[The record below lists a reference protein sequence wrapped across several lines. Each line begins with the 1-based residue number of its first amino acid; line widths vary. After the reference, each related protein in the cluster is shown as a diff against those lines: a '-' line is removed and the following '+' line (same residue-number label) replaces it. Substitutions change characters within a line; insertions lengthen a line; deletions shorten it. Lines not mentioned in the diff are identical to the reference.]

1 MRLSSNTGFK
11 GVWIPAEVWLNE
23 GLSLVEK
30 NFLGVIISLTSNESK
45 ECTAANA
52 FFMDMFGLQKVRVS
66 NILNDLQK
74 KGFIEIVVLYD
85 GKQVSGRLIKLTPLL
100 QNNIIPIT
108 ENCNTPITENCNTLL
123 QENVKPY
130 YKKVYHDNIYNKK
143 EDRIKEDI
151 VPLTQNQKKISP
163 TIKLPF
169 ETERFI
175 ALWAELIE
183 LPKWKKK
190 PPSSLNMTLKKLS
203 RYEENFACDLI
214 SRAIEG
220 NYQGVVFADTDVAY
234 ERWKKVR
241 GNGQIL
247 IPSDER
253 RQKLLNNWGK

>member
-30 NFLGVIISLTSNESK
+30 NFLGVIISLTSNGSK
-45 ECTAANA
+45 DCTATNA

-66 NILNDLQK
+66 NIINDLQK
-74 KGFIEIVVLYD
+74 KGFIEIEMLYD
-85 GKQVSGRLIKLTPLL
+85 GKQVSGRLIKLASLL
-100 QNNIIPIT
+100 QNNI
-108 ENCNTPITENCNTLL
+108 TPITENCNTTITENCNTVL
-123 QENVKPY
+123 QENEKPY
-130 YKKVYHDNIYNKK
+130 YKKVNHDNIYNKK

-151 VPLTQNQKKISP
+151 PPLPQKQREISP
-163 TIKLPF
+163 TLKLPF
-169 ETERFI
+169 ESERFTK
-175 ALWAELIE
+175 LWAELNG

-190 PPSSLNMTLKKLS
+190 PSSSLIMTLEKLS

-234 ERWKKVR
+234 ERWKKVK

-247 IPSDER
+247 IPTDER
-253 RQKLLNNWGK
+253 RQKLVKDW